1 MIARGKGTKEHEDFQ
16 LLSKR
21 RVFSCLFLLVT
32 RPASPSFCCRR
43 FCDFGIA
50 LQNLGPYMEGVQQAR
65 RCWVGDGMAFGHPD
79 VQALY

>member
-32 RPASPSFCCRR
+32 RPVSPSFCCRR

-50 LQNLGPYMEGVQQAR
+50 LQNLGLYMEGVQQAR